1 MRVFAK
7 QSELQIGI
15 IRGYFKPKVNLIKV
29 NVRAPVLMRDLS
41 GSQKGSERFKKFWEK
56 CE

>member
-15 IRGYFKPKVNLIKV
+15 IRGYFKPKVDLIKV